1 MQKRLNNYKKI
12 NYCRLCNSKKIKLI
26 HNFGLI
32 PLGNNLQGSI
42 LKSLKCQKYP
52 LALKNCQECNH
63 FQLSISVDPQILY
76 AKNYTYLTGVTKAF
90 RKHFFDYSKWV
101 IKKCGLKKNSS
112 ILEIGSNDGTCL
124 NFFKKNN
131 MKVLGIDPANKPCA
145 IANDKGIKTLN
156 NFFNKRVANQ
166 IQKKFGKFHLI
177 TSHNVLAHTV
187 NIKEIFESVFKIL
200 NQNAFFCFEIGYFK
214 KVIEKNLFDT
224 IYHEHLDYH
233 HANPLIKVLKD
244 IGFSILD
251 ISTNNIQGGTLRLL
265 LQKNSKYI
273 KTKKIKKFLLKEQ
286 IFFKK
291 IDIKKKILDFNKIL
305 SQLNIQV
312 MKEIE
317 NKKNIYA
324 YGSPTK
330 ASLLLII
337 SRLNKMIIKNSFEDN
352 ILKCNKY
359 IPGTDIKIINT
370 EKVKLK
376 RNSIVIILAWNFV
389 KEIIERLKKK
399 NVKNIKLFIP
409 LPKFIVKKI

>member
-1 MQKRLNNYKKI
+1 MQKKLNNYKKI
-12 NYCRLCNSKKIKLI
+12 NYCRLCNSKKVKLI

-42 LKSLKCQKYP
+42 LKSLKCKKYP
-52 LALKNCQECNH
+52 LTLMNCQKCNH
-63 FQLSISVDPQILY
+63 FQLSISVNPKILY

-145 IANDKGIKTLN
+145 IANNKGIKTLN
-156 NFFNKRVANQ
+156 NFFNKQTANQ
-166 IQKKFGKFHLI
+166 IQKKFGKFDLI
-177 TSHNVLAHTV
+177 TSHNVLAHTI
-187 NIKEIFESVFKIL
+187 NIKEIFKSVFKIL

-233 HANPLIKVLKD
+233 HANPLIKVLED

-265 LQKNSKYI
+265 LQKKSKYI
-273 KTKKIKKFLLKEQ
+273 KKKKIKKFLLKEK

-291 IDIKKKILDFNKIL
+291 IDIKKKFQDFNKIL

-312 MKEIE
+312 MKEIK

-352 ILKCNKY
+352 ILKCNRY

-370 EKVKLK
+370 EKIILK
-376 RNSIVIILAWNFV
+376 RNSIIIILAWNFV

-399 NVKNIKLFIP
+399 NVKNIKLFVP

>member
-1 MQKRLNNYKKI
+1 MQKKLNNYKKV
-12 NYCRLCNSKKIKLI
+12 NYCRLCNSKKVKLI

-32 PLGNNLQGSI
+32 PLGNNLQRNI
-42 LKSLKCQKYP
+42 LKSLKCKKYP
-52 LALKNCQECNH
+52 LTLMNCQECNH
-63 FQLSISVDPQILY
+63 FQLSISVNPKILY

-90 RKHFFDYSKWV
+90 RKHFFDYTKWV

-145 IANDKGIKTLN
+145 IANNKGIKTLN
-156 NFFNKRVANQ
+156 NFFNKQTANQ
-166 IQKKFGKFHLI
+166 IQKKFGKFDLI

-187 NIKEIFESVFKIL
+187 NIKEIFKSVFKIL

-233 HANPLIKVLKD
+233 HANPLIKVLED

-265 LQKNSKYI
+265 LQKKSKNV
-273 KTKKIKKFLLKEQ
+273 KTKQIKKFLYKEK

-291 IDIKKKILDFNKIL
+291 IDIKKKFQDFNKIL
-305 SQLNIQV
+305 SQLNIQI
-312 MKEIE
+312 MKEIK
-317 NKKNIYA
+317 NKKNIYV

-330 ASLLLII
+330 ASLLLTI
-337 SRLNKMIIKNSFEDN
+337 SRLNKMIIQNSFEDN

-359 IPGTDIKIINT
+359 IPGTDINIINT
-370 EKVKLK
+370 KKNCIKKKLNSYYIGMEFCK
-376 RNSIVIILAWNFV
+376 RNY
-389 KEIIERLKKK
+389 
-399 NVKNIKLFIP
+399 
-409 LPKFIVKKI
+409 

>member
-1 MQKRLNNYKKI
+1 MQKKLNNYKKI
-12 NYCRLCNSKKIKLI
+12 NYCRLCNSKKVKLI

-42 LKSLKCQKYP
+42 LKSLKCKKYP
-52 LALKNCQECNH
+52 LTLMNCQECNH
-63 FQLSISVDPQILY
+63 FQLSISVNPKILY

-145 IANDKGIKTLN
+145 IANNKGIKTLN
-156 NFFNKRVANQ
+156 NFFDKQTANQ
-166 IQKKFGKFHLI
+166 IQKEFGKFDLV

-187 NIKEIFESVFKIL
+187 NIKEIFKSVFKIL
-200 NQNAFFCFEIGYFK
+200 NQNAFFCFEIGYFR

-233 HANPLIKVLKD
+233 HANPLIKVLED

-265 LQKNSKYI
+265 LQKKSKYI
-273 KTKKIKKFLLKEQ
+273 KTKKIKKFLLKEK

-291 IDIKKKILDFNKIL
+291 IDIKKNFQDFNKTL
-305 SQLNIQV
+305 SQLNIQI

-370 EKVKLK
+370 EKIVLK
-376 RNSIVIILAWNFV
+376 KNSIVIILAWNFV

-399 NVKNIKLFIP
+399 KVKNIKLFIP

>member
-1 MQKRLNNYKKI
+1 MQKKFNNYKKI
-12 NYCRLCNSKKIKLI
+12 NYCRLCNSKKVKLI

-42 LKSLKCQKYP
+42 LKSLKCKKYP
-52 LALKNCQECNH
+52 LTLMNCQECNH
-63 FQLSISVDPQILY
+63 FQLSISVNPKILY

-131 MKVLGIDPANKPCA
+131 MKVLGIDPANNPCA
-145 IANDKGIKTLN
+145 IANNKGIKTLN
-156 NFFNKRVANQ
+156 NFFNKQTANQ
-166 IQKKFGKFHLI
+166 IQKKFGKFDLI

-187 NIKEIFESVFKIL
+187 NIKEIFKSVFKIL

-265 LQKNSKYI
+265 LQKKSKNI

-352 ILKCNKY
+352 FLKCNKY

-389 KEIIERLKKK
+389 KEIIDRLKKK

>member
-1 MQKRLNNYKKI
+1 MNCKK
-12 NYCRLCNSKKIKLI
+12 
-26 HNFGLI
+26 
-32 PLGNNLQGSI
+32 
-42 LKSLKCQKYP
+42 
-52 LALKNCQECNH
+52 CNH
-63 FQLSISVDPQILY
+63 FQLSISVNPKILY
-76 AKNYTYLTGVTKAF
+76 VKNYTYLTGVTKAF

-101 IKKCGLKKNSS
+101 IKKCSLKKNSS
-112 ILEIGSNDGTCL
+112 VLEIGSNDGTCL
-124 NFFKKNN
+124 NFFKKKN
-131 MKVLGIDPANKPCA
+131 MKVLGVDPANKPCA
-145 IANDKGIKTLN
+145 IANNKGIKTLN
-156 NFFNKRVANQ
+156 NFFNKKIANQ
-166 IQKKFGKFHLI
+166 IQKNFGKFDLI

-233 HANPLIKVLKD
+233 HANPLIKVLED

-265 LQKNSKYI
+265 LQKKSKNI
-273 KTKKIKKFLLKEQ
+273 KVKKIKKFLRKEK

-291 IDIKKKILDFNKIL
+291 MDINKKFQDFNKAL
-305 SQLNIQV
+305 LLLNTQI
-312 MKEIE
+312 MKEIK

-337 SRLNKMIIKNSFEDN
+337 SRLNKMIIKNSLEDN

-359 IPGTDIKIINT
+359 IPGTDIKIINA
-370 EKVKLK
+370 EKIVLK

>member
-1 MQKRLNNYKKI
+1 MQKKFNNYKRI
-12 NYCRLCNSKKIKLI
+12 NYCRLCNSKKVKLI

-42 LKSLKCQKYP
+42 LKSLKCKKYP
-52 LALKNCQECNH
+52 LTLMNCQECNH
-63 FQLSISVDPQILY
+63 FQLSISVNPKILY

-101 IKKCGLKKNSS
+101 IKKCGLKKDSS
-112 ILEIGSNDGTCL
+112 VLEIGSNDGTCL

-145 IANDKGIKTLN
+145 IANNKGIKTLN
-156 NFFNKRVANQ
+156 NFFNKQTANQ
-166 IQKKFGKFHLI
+166 IQKKFGKFDLI

-187 NIKEIFESVFKIL
+187 NIKEIFKSVFKIL

-233 HANPLIKVLKD
+233 HANPLVKVLED

-265 LQKNSKYI
+265 LQKKSKNI

-291 IDIKKKILDFNKIL
+291 IDIKKKFLDFNKIL

-370 EKVKLK
+370 EKIKLK

>member
-1 MQKRLNNYKKI
+1 MQKKLNNYKKI

-32 PLGNNLQGSI
+32 PLGNNLQVSI

-52 LALKNCQECNH
+52 LILMNCQECNH
-63 FQLSISVDPQILY
+63 FQLSISVNPQILY

-90 RKHFFDYSKWV
+90 REHFFNYSKWV

-112 ILEIGSNDGTCL
+112 VLEVGSNDGTCL

-131 MKVLGIDPANKPCA
+131 MKVLGIDPADKPCK
-145 IANDKGIKTLN
+145 IANNKGIKTLN
-156 NFFNKRVANQ
+156 NFFNKKIANQ
-166 IQKKFGKFHLI
+166 IQKKFGKFDLI
-177 TSHNVLAHTV
+177 TSHNVLAHTE
-187 NIKEIFESVFKIL
+187 NIKDIFESVFKIL

-233 HANPLIKVLKD
+233 HANPLIKLLED

-251 ISTNNIQGGTLRLL
+251 ISTNKIQGGTLRLL
-265 LQKNSKYI
+265 LQKKSKKI
-273 KTKKIKKFLLKEQ
+273 KTKKIKKFLLKER

-291 IDIKKKILDFNKIL
+291 IDIKKKLQDFKQIL
-305 SQLNIQV
+305 SQLKIKI
-312 MKEIE
+312 MKEIK

-359 IPGTDIKIINT
+359 IPGTDIKIINA
-370 EKVKLK
+370 EKIVLK
-376 RNSIVIILAWNFV
+376 KNSIVIILAWNFV

-409 LPKFIVKKI
+409 LPKFTVKKI